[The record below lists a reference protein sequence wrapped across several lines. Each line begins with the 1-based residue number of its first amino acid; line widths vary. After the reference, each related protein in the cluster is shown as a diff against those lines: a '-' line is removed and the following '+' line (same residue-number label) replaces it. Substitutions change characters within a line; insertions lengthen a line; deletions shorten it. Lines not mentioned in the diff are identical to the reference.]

1 MQLKTYQEDAID
13 DLLNKAK
20 RLLNMEDGKKLVFKA
35 PTGSGK
41 TIMMAEFLKQLV
53 DDKEVKQS
61 LSFIWAAPKKLHIQS
76 KEKLD
81 NYYEKSR
88 TLECSYFEDLSDRK
102 IEENEILFFNWSS
115 VNKKGTNTIVKENEQ
130 EFYLSKVLERTREE
144 GRKIILII
152 DEVHYSAGQM
162 DKKEKS
168 AALQLRKDIE
178 PSLTIEVS
186 ATPILAGDYEVSVQ
200 TEEVKKEAMIKKSLV
215 LNENFVNV
223 FKEGKIKTELG
234 EKKYEKDSEE
244 TVINEALKKRKELI
258 KSYQKEGSEINPLVL
273 IQLPDRKGQREDEL
287 KDKVIKI
294 LKDKFNIS
302 TDKGNSKLAIW
313 LSGEHINKE
322 DVEKND
328 SGVEVL
334 LFKQAIALGW
344 DCPRAQVMA
353 LFREWHSPIFSIQTV
368 GRIMRMPE
376 PDRGKYY
383 SEEVLNYGYIFT
395 NINDIVIDK
404 DVAPGY
410 VSFLTSKRRTD
421 YENINLFSCYSKRHR
436 EKTRLSPLFIE
447 MFLAQAKE
455 SSLKSK
461 INIKARK
468 IDVKI
473 ISDYK
478 AKDIDIL
485 AGSKIIGDKSITVS
499 ISDLQRLFDY
509 FVRNNLQPFYPE
521 DRSVNRVKESIY
533 KFFEKELKMNYSE
546 KWEEIVQIILNE
558 KNSLHF
564 INVLDKTKI
573 EYQNEIV
580 RRESELTLLENWNVP
595 EVLSF
600 GGDYIEE
607 DKKRAVMK
615 PFYVKYLSGLEK
627 SFTDLLD
634 KSGKVEWWFKNGDR
648 DATFFAVP
656 YDDNKTP
663 FYVDFIV
670 KFKDGKIG
678 LFDPHSTHLAD
689 FGPKSDGLQK
699 YIKDGNEKDK
709 KLFGGIVANTDER
722 NYKGRWVYFI
732 ENSGKFK
739 KGEFGNWIDLEL

>member
-1 MQLKTYQEDAID
+1 MQLKIYQEDAVE
-13 DLLNKAK
+13 DLLDKAK
-20 RLLNMEDGKKLVFKA
+20 KLLNIADGKTLVFKA

-61 LSFIWAAPKKLHIQS
+61 LSFIWAAPRKLHIQS
-76 KEKLD
+76 KDKLN

-102 IEENEILFFNWSS
+102 IDENEILFFNWSS

-144 GRKIILII
+144 GRKVILII

-162 DKKEKS
+162 DKTEKS
-168 AALQLRKDIE
+168 AALQLRKEIE

-186 ATPILAGDYEVSVQ
+186 ATPILAGDYDVNIQ

-234 EKKYEKDSEE
+234 EKRLEKDSEE

-258 KSYQKEGSEINPLVL
+258 KGYQKEGSEINPLVL

-302 TDKGNSKLAIW
+302 TEKGNNKLAIW
-313 LSGEHINKE
+313 LSGEHVNKE
-322 DVEKND
+322 DVERND

-383 SEEVLNYGYIFT
+383 NEEVLNYGYIYT
-395 NINDIVIDK
+395 NINDIVINK

-421 YENINLFSCYSKRHR
+421 YENINLLSCYSKRYR
-436 EKTRLSPLFIE
+436 EKTRLSPFFIE
-447 MFLAQAKE
+447 MFLKQAKE
-455 SSLKSK
+455 YGLKNK
-461 INIKARK
+461 IDIKARK
-468 IDVKI
+468 VDLKI
-473 ISDYK
+473 ISDYR
-478 AKDIDIL
+478 ASDIDTL
-485 AGSKIIGDKSITVS
+485 AGSNIIGDKAITIS
-499 ISDLQRLFDY
+499 SSDLQKIFDY
-509 FVRNNLQPFYPE
+509 FVRNHLQPFYPE
-521 DRSVNRVKESIY
+521 DRSVNRAKESIY

-546 KWEEIVQIILNE
+546 KWEEIVQIILDG
-558 KNSLHF
+558 KNSQYF
-564 INVLDKTKI
+564 INVLDRTKI

-580 RRESELTLLENWNVP
+580 KRESELTLLENWNVP
-595 EVLSF
+595 EILSF
-600 GGDYIEE
+600 GSDYVEE

-627 SFTDLLD
+627 SFTNLLD
-634 KSGKVEWWFKNGDR
+634 KSEKVEWWFKNGDR

-656 YDDNKTP
+656 YDDNKTS

-678 LFDPHSTHLAD
+678 LFDPHSPFLAD
-689 FGPKSDGLQK
+689 FGLKSDGLQK
-699 YIKDGNEKDK
+699 YIKDEKKKGK
-709 KLFGGIVANTDER
+709 KLFGGIVANTDDR
-722 NYKGRWVYFI
+722 AYNGRWVYFTG
-732 ENSGKFK
+732 NSKEFK
-739 KGEFGNWIDLEL
+739 KDEFRNWIDLEF

>member
-1 MQLKTYQEDAID
+1 MQLKIYQEEAID

-20 RLLNMEDGKKLVFKA
+20 KLLNMEDGKKLVFKA

-53 DDKEVKQS
+53 DDKDVKQP
-61 LSFIWAAPKKLHIQS
+61 LSFIWTAPKKLHIQS
-76 KEKLD
+76 KEKLE

-102 IEENEILFFNWSS
+102 IDENEILFFNWSS

-178 PSLTIEVS
+178 PALTIEVS
-186 ATPILAGDYEVSVQ
+186 ATPILAGDYDVTVQ
-200 TEEVKKEAMIKKSLV
+200 VEEVKKEAMIKKSLI

-223 FKEGKIKTELG
+223 FKDGKIKTELG
-234 EKKYEKDSEE
+234 ESTGKDSEE
-244 TVINEALKKRKELI
+244 AVIKEALEKRDELI
-258 KSYQKEGSEINPLVL
+258 KSYRKEGSEINPLVL

-287 KDKVIKI
+287 KEKIIKI
-294 LKDKFNIS
+294 LKDKFHIS
-302 TDKGNSKLAIW
+302 TEKGNNKLAIW
-313 LSGEHINKE
+313 LSGEHVNKE
-322 DVEKND
+322 DVERND
-328 SGVEVL
+328 SEVEVL

-383 SEEVLNYGYIFT
+383 KEDILNYAYIYT

-410 VSFLTSKRRTD
+410 VSFLTSKRITD
-421 YENINLFSCYSKRHR
+421 YKDINLLSCYSKRHR

-447 MFLAQAKE
+447 MFLAQVKKYG
-455 SSLKSK
+455 LKDK
-461 INIKARK
+461 IDNKARK
-468 IDVKI
+468 ISLKI
-473 ISDYK
+473 VSDFK
-478 AKDIDIL
+478 AKDVDAL
-485 AGSKIIGDKSITVS
+485 AGSKIIGDKAIA
-499 ISDLQRLFDY
+499 ISGDDLQRLFDY
-509 FVRNNLQPFYPE
+509 FVRNNLRPQFYPE
-521 DRSVNRVKESIY
+521 DRSVNRAKEAMY
-533 KFFEKELKMNYSE
+533 RFFEKELKMKFSE
-546 KWEEIVQIILNE
+546 KWDEIVRIILDE
-558 KNSLHF
+558 KNSQEF
-564 INVLDKTKI
+564 INVLDKTKN
-573 EYQNEIV
+573 EYQDEVVKI
-580 RRESELTLLENWNVP
+580 EGELALSENWNVP
-595 EVLSF
+595 EVLPF
-600 GGDYIEE
+600 GDDYVEE
-607 DKKRAVMK
+607 NKNKAAMK
-615 PFYVKYLSGLEK
+615 PFYVKYLSGMEK
-627 SFTDLLD
+627 SFTGFLD
-634 KSGKVEWWFKNGDR
+634 KSDKIEWWFKNGDR

-663 FYVDFIV
+663 FYVDFVV
-670 KFKDGKIG
+670 KMKDGRIG
-678 LFDPHSTHLAD
+678 LFDPHGTYLAD
-689 FGPKSDGLQK
+689 SASKSDGLQE
-699 YIKDGNEKDK
+699 YIKKENKKEKN
-709 KLFGGIVANTDER
+709 LFGGIVANTQRDCH
-722 NYKGRWVYFI
+722 GRWVIFKGNGENLKDGYF
-732 ENSGKFK
+732 K
-739 KGEFGNWIDLEL
+739 NWEDLIW

>member
-1 MQLKTYQEDAID
+1 M
-13 DLLNKAK
+13 
-20 RLLNMEDGKKLVFKA
+20 
-35 PTGSGK
+35 
-41 TIMMAEFLKQLV
+41 
-53 DDKEVKQS
+53 
-61 LSFIWAAPKKLHIQS
+61 
-76 KEKLD
+76 
-81 NYYEKSR
+81 
-88 TLECSYFEDLSDRK
+88 
-102 IEENEILFFNWSS
+102 
-115 VNKKGTNTIVKENEQ
+115 
-130 EFYLSKVLERTREE
+130 ERTREE
-144 GRKIILII
+144 GRKIILVI

-200 TEEVKKEAMIKKSLV
+200 TEEVKKEAMIKKSLI
-215 LNENFVNV
+215 LNENFVNI

-234 EKKYEKDSEE
+234 ERNLEKDSEE
-244 TVINEALKKRKELI
+244 TVINEALKKRNELI
-258 KSYQKEGSEINPLVL
+258 KSYQKEGSEVNPLVL
-273 IQLPDRKGQREDEL
+273 IQLPDRKGQREEEL

-302 TDKGNSKLAIW
+302 TEKGNNKLAIW

-322 DVEKND
+322 EIEKND

-383 SEEVLNYGYIFT
+383 GEEVLNYAYIYT

-410 VSFLTSKRRTD
+410 VSFLTSKRIND
-421 YENINLFSCYSKRHR
+421 YIPVNLTSFYSKRHR

-447 MFLAQAKE
+447 MFLKQAKE
-455 SSLKSK
+455 YDLK
-461 INIKARK
+461 NK
-468 IDVKI
+468 IDIRAKKVDLRI
-473 ISDYK
+473 ISDYR

-485 AGSKIIGDKSITVS
+485 AGSKIVGDKAITVS
-499 ISDLQRLFDY
+499 SFDLQKLFDY
-509 FVRNNLQPFYPE
+509 FVRNHLQPFYPE

-533 KFFEKELKMNYSE
+533 KFFEKEMKMNYSE
-546 KWEEIVQIILNE
+546 KWEEIVQTILDE
-558 KNSLHF
+558 KNSQHF

-573 EYQNEIV
+573 QYQSENIKK
-580 RRESELTLLENWNVP
+580 ESELTLLENWNIP
-595 EVLSF
+595 EILPF
-600 GGDYIEE
+600 GRDYVEE
-607 DKKRAVMK
+607 DKERAVMK
-615 PFYVKYLSGLEK
+615 PFYVKYLSELERA
-627 SFTDLLD
+627 FTDLLD
-634 KSGKVEWWFKNGDR
+634 KSEKIEWWFKNGDR

-656 YDDNKTP
+656 YDDNRTP
-663 FYVDFIV
+663 FYVDFVV

-678 LFDPHSTHLAD
+678 LFDPHSSHLAD
-689 FGPKSDGLQK
+689 FGSKSDGLQE
-699 YIKDGNEKDK
+699 YIKKENKKGK
-709 KLFGGIVANTDER
+709 KLFGGIVANTGDKTY
-722 NYKGRWVYFI
+722 NGRWVYYT
-732 ENSGKFK
+732 ESSDKFK
-739 KGEFGNWIDLEL
+739 KSEFKNWTDLEL